1 MQIYIYALRRL
12 RIIWA
17 RKVIQTPD
25 EIVFWH
31 TTTSTKLKNKI
42 ELHTRHIHCHTHQS
56 TDVAI
61 EGECRVYAPR
71 TTHIWSVWRVR
82 CGNETM
88 EPNRRIERQLNVS
101 ANNLNMEIYR
111 HRCKRQPRQRWRN
124 VTFQLEPLA
133 LCVKQQRRTRKK
145 KKQKN
150 RSEHNIIWI
159 NEKYLACETV
169 YLCSNG
175 VPFALSFSVSH
186 IWPSMNW
193 EKCVYEHVR

>member
-1 MQIYIYALRRL
+1 MRSFSGIRQHQLNWKI
-12 RIIWA
+12 
-17 RKVIQTPD
+17 KSNCTHD
-25 EIVFWH
+25 
-31 TTTSTKLKNKI
+31 TSTV
-42 ELHTRHIHCHTHQS
+42 THISPPTLPLRENAEYTHH
-56 TDVAI
+56 AFA
-61 EGECRVYAPR
+61 Y
-71 TTHIWSVWRVR
+71 IWSVWRVR
-82 CGNETM
+82 CVNETM

-133 LCVKQQRRTRKK
+133 LCVKRQKRTK

-159 NEKYLACETV
+159 NENNLACETV